1 MAIWAMADLHLS
13 LGTDKPMDNFRGWYD
28 YVNRIEQSWRESV
41 KPEDTVVI
49 PGDFSW
55 GIDLE
60 EALPDFQFIEA
71 LPGKKLVMKG
81 NHDYWWTT
89 RTKAEK
95 FFTEKGLKTIGI
107 LHNNSVLCEGKAL
120 CGTRGWVF
128 MPNEAHDLKISAR
141 EAARLE
147 LSLKDSLQ
155 YPDAEKIVFLH
166 YPPVYA
172 NEMVP
177 NIFDVLY
184 KYGVKRVYYGHIH
197 GNYEAPAK
205 INYADIDF
213 YLVSADYLMFD
224 PLLIQKNVDITGG

>member
-1 MAIWAMADLHLS
+1 MALYATADLHLS
-13 LGTDKPMDNFRGWYD
+13 ESVGKPMDKFGVQWHDHVRKIKENWCLNEDDTCVIAGD
-28 YVNRIEQSWRESV
+28 TSWA
-41 KPEDTVVI
+41 I
-49 PGDFSW
+49 N
-55 GIDLE
+55 LE
-60 EALPDFQFIEA
+60 EVEA
-71 LPGKKLVMKG
+71 DMRLIHGLPGKKIILKG

-147 LSLKDSLQ
+147 LSLKASLQ

-197 GNYEAPAK
+197 GAARGAVNEGEYMG
-205 INYADIDF
+205 INFKLI
-213 YLVSADYLMFD
+213 SADHLGFKLF
-224 PLLIQKNVDITGG
+224 PIE

>member
-13 LGTDKPMDNFRGWYD
+13 LGTDKPMDNFHGWYD

-89 RTKAEK
+89 RA
-95 FFTEKGLKTIGI
+95 KT
-107 LHNNSVLCEGKAL
+107 
-120 CGTRGWVF
+120 
-128 MPNEAHDLKISAR
+128 
-141 EAARLE
+141 
-147 LSLKDSLQ
+147 
-155 YPDAEKIVFLH
+155 
-166 YPPVYA
+166 
-172 NEMVP
+172 
-177 NIFDVLY
+177 
-184 KYGVKRVYYGHIH
+184 
-197 GNYEAPAK
+197 
-205 INYADIDF
+205 
-213 YLVSADYLMFD
+213 
-224 PLLIQKNVDITGG
+224 

>member
-13 LGTDKPMDNFRGWYD
+13 LGTDKPMDNFHGWYD
-28 YVNRIEQSWRESV
+28 YVNRIEHNWRENV
-41 KPEDTVVI
+41 AEEDTVVI

-60 EALPDFQFIEA
+60 EALPDFRFIEN
-71 LPGKKLVMKG
+71 LPGKKLIMKG

-89 RTKAEK
+89 RAKTEK
-95 FFTEKGLKTIGI
+95 FFKEKGLKTIEI

-128 MPNEAHDLKISAR
+128 MPNEPHDLKISAR

-147 LSLKDSLQ
+147 LSLQDSMHF
-155 YPDAEKIVFLH
+155 PDAEKVVFLH

-184 KYGVKRVYYGHIH
+184 KYKVKRVYYGHIH
-197 GNYEAPAK
+197 GVARSAANEGEYMG
-205 INYADIDF
+205 INFKLI
-213 YLVSADYLMFD
+213 SADNLGFKLF
-224 PLLIQKNVDITGG
+224 PIE

>member
-81 NHDYWWTT
+81 NHDY
-89 RTKAEK
+89 
-95 FFTEKGLKTIGI
+95 
-107 LHNNSVLCEGKAL
+107 
-120 CGTRGWVF
+120 
-128 MPNEAHDLKISAR
+128 
-141 EAARLE
+141 
-147 LSLKDSLQ
+147 
-155 YPDAEKIVFLH
+155 
-166 YPPVYA
+166 
-172 NEMVP
+172 
-177 NIFDVLY
+177 
-184 KYGVKRVYYGHIH
+184 
-197 GNYEAPAK
+197 
-205 INYADIDF
+205 
-213 YLVSADYLMFD
+213 
-224 PLLIQKNVDITGG
+224 

>member
-95 FFTEKGLKTIGI
+95 FFTEKG
-107 LHNNSVLCEGKAL
+107 
-120 CGTRGWVF
+120 WVF

-197 GNYEAPAK
+197 GAARGAVNEGEYMG
-205 INYADIDF
+205 INFKLI
-213 YLVSADYLMFD
+213 SADHLGFKLF
-224 PLLIQKNVDITGG
+224 PIE